1 MDEINM
7 PEQGEETGRESMEPA
22 EQDSPGGSVHAGRRK
37 RIRARFREEGLAS
50 FAPHEVLELLLCYA
64 KPRGDM
70 NPVAHALLETFGS
83 LKGVLEASP
92 QQLMTVKGVGE
103 EGATLLSLVLPL
115 FRRYSMELA
124 EERPR
129 IASTEQARQYAQAL
143 LAGERT
149 EHFYVICLG
158 TNRSVLGRRLIA
170 EGTVTEVAAYP
181 RQVVETALNLGAQG
195 VVLCHNHPDGHVEP
209 SPEDIRT
216 THLLYGLLEALG
228 ISLLDHVI
236 VAGDRAC
243 SLAERGELQPKRRRG
258 T

>member
-1 MDEINM
+1 MS
-7 PEQGEETGRESMEPA
+7 GEKKTETTP
-22 EQDSPGGSVHAGRRK
+22 HAGHRK
-37 RIRARFREEGLAS
+37 RLRERYRGEGLAS

-64 KPRGDM
+64 HPRGDM

-103 EGATLLSLVLPL
+103 EAATLLSLMVPM
-115 FRRYSMELA
+115 FRRYELTLT

-129 IASTEQARQYAQAL
+129 IESTAEARQYALAL

-195 VVLCHNHPDGHVEP
+195 VVLCHNHPDGRCEP
-209 SPEDIRT
+209 SSEDVKT
-216 THLLYGLLEALG
+216 THLLFSLLEQLDIA
-228 ISLLDHVI
+228 LLDHVI
-236 VAGDRAC
+236 VAGNRAC
-243 SLAERGELQPKRRRG
+243 SLAERGELKPKRR
-258 T
+258 